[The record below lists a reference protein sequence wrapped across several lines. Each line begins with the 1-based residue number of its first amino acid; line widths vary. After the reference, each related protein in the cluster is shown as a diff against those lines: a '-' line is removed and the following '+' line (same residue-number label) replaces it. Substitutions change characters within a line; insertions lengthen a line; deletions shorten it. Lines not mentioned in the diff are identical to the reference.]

1 MTKHAGMRE
10 SGYIEHDRA
19 PARSA
24 RWSKAESSGTAQGM
38 KQSGIERHGARDEAK
53 RNRAAR
59 RKGWSKAE
67 SSGTAQE
74 MKQSESSGTAQEMKQ
89 SAIELHTASS
99 GCPVVKQ

>member
-24 RWSKAESSGTAQGM
+24 RWSKAESSGTAQEM
-38 KQSGIERHGARDEAK
+38 SKAESSGTAQEM
-53 RNRAAR
+53 
-59 RKGWSKAE
+59 SKAE

-74 MKQSESSGTAQEMKQ
+74 MKQSG
-89 SAIELHTASS
+89 IERHTASS

>member
-24 RWSKAESSGTAQGM
+24 RWSKAESSGTAQEM
-38 KQSGIERHGARDEAK
+38 
-53 RNRAAR
+53 
-59 RKGWSKAE
+59 SKAE

-74 MKQSESSGTAQEMKQ
+74 MKQSG
-89 SAIELHTASS
+89 IERHTASS

>member
-24 RWSKAESSGTAQGM
+24 R
-38 KQSGIERHGARDEAK
+38 
-53 RNRAAR
+53 
-59 RKGWSKAE
+59 WSKAE

-99 GCPVVKQ
+99 NKHVYKEDAHGRIF

>member
-1 MTKHAGMRE
+1 MRE

-24 RWSKAESSGTAQGM
+24 RWSKAESSGTAQEM
-38 KQSGIERHGARDEAK
+38 
-53 RNRAAR
+53 
-59 RKGWSKAE
+59 SKA
-67 SSGTAQE
+67 
-74 MKQSESSGTAQEMKQ
+74 ESSGTAQEMKQ

>member
-24 RWSKAESSGTAQGM
+24 RWSKAESSGTAQ
-38 KQSGIERHGARDEAK
+38 
-53 RNRAAR
+53 
-59 RKGWSKAE
+59 
-67 SSGTAQE
+67 
-74 MKQSESSGTAQEMKQ
+74 EMKQ

-99 GCPVVKQ
+99 NEHVYKEDAHGRIF